1 MVSFEYF
8 WKMLQEEGS
17 WTQEREHGSKL
28 VGICVN
34 LPFSVR
40 VSCSW
45 REMENGEPEDSPDKA
60 N

>member
-1 MVSFEYF
+1 
-8 WKMLQEEGS
+8 MLQEEGS

-60 N
+60 I